1 MSIESASLCPQ
12 TPMKTVGHRSER
24 AIAARPSGRLLAE
37 GARANDLLRAF
48 PGGGNGFVP
57 KGVYR
62 FRTLAEANR
71 HWEACLAAAMVRL
84 ARNRR

>member
-1 MSIESASLCPQ
+1 
-12 TPMKTVGHRSER
+12 MKTVGRRIESG
-24 AIAARPSGRLLAE
+24 IAPNPSGRLLAE

-48 PGGGNGFVP
+48 PGGDIGFVP

-62 FRTLAEANR
+62 FMTHAEANR
-71 HWEACLAAAMVRL
+71 HWETCLAVAMARV

>member
-1 MSIESASLCPQ
+1 
-12 TPMKTVGHRSER
+12 MKIIGHRSER
-24 AIAARPSGRLLAE
+24 GIAAQPSGRLLVE

-62 FRTLAEANR
+62 FRTHAEANR
-71 HWEACLAAAMVRL
+71 HWERCLAEAMERL